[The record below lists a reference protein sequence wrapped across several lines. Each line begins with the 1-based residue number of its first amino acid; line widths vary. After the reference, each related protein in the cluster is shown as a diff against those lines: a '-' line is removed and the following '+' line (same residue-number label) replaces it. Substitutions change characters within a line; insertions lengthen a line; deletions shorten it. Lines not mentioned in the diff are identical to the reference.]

1 MRTLGLFSILFFVLG
16 LAVAAAEELRVN
28 RQELRSDP
36 SAPDTLAFT
45 VSVKSPGSYA
55 VQLLARALE
64 GKEYTLLLTLQPEG
78 SPAGDADA
86 VLNLRF
92 TFTGQG
98 CG

>member
-1 MRTLGLFSILFFVLG
+1 MRVLGLLAVLFFVLG
-16 LAVAAAEELRVN
+16 LAVAGAEDLYVYRKER
-28 RQELRSDP
+28 RSDP
-36 SAPDTLAFT
+36 SAPETLAFT
-45 VSVKSPGSYA
+45 VTVKKAGTYA
-55 VQLLARALE
+55 AQLLARAEE

-86 VLNLRF
+86 VLNLHF